1 MIINNVSSKKKQFDS
16 SAVDASLLDFQKSET
31 IHTVLSAVI
40 SGKDDQMAQSLGLEH
55 YSIS

>member
-40 SGKDDQMAQSLGLEH
+40 SGKDDQMA
-55 YSIS
+55 

>member
-16 SAVDASLLDFQKSET
+16 SAVDVSLLDFQKSET

-40 SGKDDQMAQSLGLEH
+40 SGKDNQMAQSLGLEN